1 MDLLTTRLMDAIT
14 DIATKIQ
21 ENNTFEYPDNKD
33 LVSLLKE
40 DLCNYLIFLST
51 TDGCI
56 SEDEV
61 DFITAISGHNYTSE
75 KIIVN
80 LSTKT
85 ANDYISTIPI
95 SLTYFLKTS
104 NISGT
109 FFNGKY
115 FSIFSLYLYTYEVV
129 GHSFIACNNDLNLN
143 EISFLTRYTMNLNT
157 YIQKNKPASPIPVS
171 GDVQLDSSNT
181 TNPNDLIPINYDGP
195 LISLVSELN
204 ELTGLASAKSDLLDI
219 IHLLKVNSLRV
230 SRGLTPAFV
239 PMHYVFLGNLVSEK
253 TLIVDYLSQI
263 YQHFNIISQDK
274 ITKASISDF
283 IGIDSSDTLSKIK
296 IIIEKSQPG
305 ILFLEDLHTLST
317 DFVDNVG
324 DSLLTFLIRE
334 LSEVSS
340 QLITILSGPTKE
352 LTIFLEDNPLVS
364 QLFIKNIYFEDYTLE
379 EITEIIFSKATKND
393 YHFDNEA
400 TFYLQ
405 KQIASYVAENTNAY
419 SNMSFFQSLL
429 DNIFSKQAERIMHL
443 PAVDTHILQTIT
455 LEDVIAGTL

>member
-1 MDLLTTRLMDAIT
+1 M
-14 DIATKIQ
+14 
-21 ENNTFEYPDNKD
+21 
-33 LVSLLKE
+33 
-40 DLCNYLIFLST
+40 
-51 TDGCI
+51 
-56 SEDEV
+56 
-61 DFITAISGHNYTSE
+61 
-75 KIIVN
+75 
-80 LSTKT
+80 
-85 ANDYISTIPI
+85 
-95 SLTYFLKTS
+95 
-104 NISGT
+104 
-109 FFNGKY
+109 
-115 FSIFSLYLYTYEVV
+115 
-129 GHSFIACNNDLNLN
+129 
-143 EISFLTRYTMNLNT
+143 
-157 YIQKNKPASPIPVS
+157 
-171 GDVQLDSSNT
+171 
-181 TNPNDLIPINYDGP
+181 
-195 LISLVSELN
+195 
-204 ELTGLASAKSDLLDI
+204 
-219 IHLLKVNSLRV
+219 
-230 SRGLTPAFV
+230 
-239 PMHYVFLGNLVSEK
+239 
-253 TLIVDYLSQI
+253 
-263 YQHFNIISQDK
+263 
-274 ITKASISDF
+274 
-283 IGIDSSDTLSKIK
+283 
-296 IIIEKSQPG
+296 
-305 ILFLEDLHTLST
+305 FLEDLHTLST

>member
-1 MDLLTTRLMDAIT
+1 MDLLTTRVMDAIT

-56 SEDEV
+56 SEEEV

-75 KIIVN
+75 KIIAN

-95 SLTYFLKTS
+95 SLTYFLKTV

-115 FSIFSLYLYTYEVV
+115 FSVFSLYLYTYEVV

-143 EISFLTRYTMNLNT
+143 EISFLTRYTINLNS
-157 YIQKNKPASPIPVS
+157 YIQKNKPTSPVPVS
-171 GDVQLDSSNT
+171 TDVQLDFSNT
-181 TNPNDLIPINYDGP
+181 TNPDELIPIDYDGP
-195 LISLVSELN
+195 LISLVAELN
-204 ELTGLASAKSDLLDI
+204 ELTGLASVKSDLLDI
-219 IHLLKVNSLRV
+219 IHLLKVNSLRE
-230 SRGLTPAFV
+230 SRGLVPAFV
-239 PMHYVFLGNLVSEK
+239 PMHFVFLGDLITEK
-253 TLIVDYLSQI
+253 SLISSYLSQI
-263 YQHFNIISQDK
+263 YQHFNILSVDK
-274 ITKASISDF
+274 ITKVSISDF

-296 IIIEKSQPG
+296 AIIDKAQPG
-305 ILFLEDLHTLST
+305 ILFLEDIYSLS
-317 DFVDNVG
+317 DDSGDNIG
-324 DSLLTFLIRE
+324 DSILTFLIRE
-334 LSEVSS
+334 LSETPNK
-340 QLITILSGPTKE
+340 LLTILSGPTKE

-364 QLFIKNIYFEDYTLE
+364 QLFIKNIYFENYTLD
-379 EITEIIFSKATKND
+379 EIIEIIFLRASKND
-393 YHFDNEA
+393 YCFDSEA
-400 TFYLQ
+400 TFYLT
-405 KQIASYVAENTNAY
+405 KQISSYVTDDTQVFTDV
-419 SNMSFFQSLL
+419 SFFQTFL
-429 DNIFSKQAERIMHL
+429 DNIFSKQAERIMRL

-455 LEDVIAGTL
+455 LEDVIAATL